1 MHAQG
6 LLNVQTEKSIKHP
19 MQTALHPIPPPAS
32 LDSLL
37 PSLNMGDFN
46 RQPIVPEAP

>member
-1 MHAQG
+1 MYAQG
-6 LLNVQTEKSIKHP
+6 LLNVQSEKSVKHP
-19 MQTALHPIPPPAS
+19 MQIALHPIPPPAS

-46 RQPIVPEAP
+46 LQPIVPEAP